1 MTILDYQVSAS
12 SDDAEEKAVDG
23 NVCVINNSS
32 LGYLANL
39 NTTGNW
45 NGFRFLNVTIPN
57 GVTITAA
64 YLSFYLPNSALDEP
78 DVLIYGLDNASPGTF
93 FYAINNI
100 SGRART
106 TASVNWSSTG
116 LGSSAGWYNTS
127 SIVSIIEEL
136 MASYSYA
143 SGSSMGFVMTS
154 RIGTTTRDLRVSSY
168 DLSGDT
174 TKAAKLHIEYSSA
187 SASVVPVVMR
197 QYRQRIT

>member
-12 SDDAEEKAVDG
+12 SDDAEEKAADG
-23 NVCVINNSS
+23 VCVIDNSS
-32 LGYLANL
+32 LGYLADL
-39 NTTGNW
+39 DTTGNW

-64 YLSFYLPNSALDEP
+64 YLSFYLPNSVLDEP
-78 DVLIYGLDNASPGTF
+78 DVLIYGIANAIPGTF
-93 FYAINNI
+93 SYAINNI
-100 SGRART
+100 SGRTRT

-143 SGSSMGFVMTS
+143 SGSSMSFVMTS
-154 RIGTTTRDLRVSSY
+154 RIGTTNRDLRVSSY